1 VDLIRSRK
9 VPEVIRRNGATGNL
23 PLPTED
29 KIEVLVFLAAT
40 ADPVLSKQALKT
52 LQACDGAEIRR
63 VMASPQ
69 TPRDVLHFGAEQLA
83 AGREDLRDVLLSN
96 PSLPVE
102 SRIHLQRTTVL
113 NAAHAHAAPKPP
125 IERQSESLQSPR
137 SPNLTEDSQANPESA
152 PVPEAQPAPE
162 NQAEPIPLT
171 EETAVEILARL
182 AAGAKLED
190 VTGAAIEAP
199 PEATMRDDELTMKDR
214 ETLIEKIGRMTV
226 VEKIKAALTGNME
239 TRVLLIRDSNKI
251 ISRAVLQSPKI
262 SETEA
267 ESYAAAKNVSE
278 EVLRL
283 LASNRKYMKAY
294 NVMRALVNNP
304 RAPIDVTMP
313 LLIRMNERD
322 LKGLTLNRNVPEVI
336 RSLSIKLIKQRE
348 DAGKVKLGGKF

>member
-1 VDLIRSRK
+1 M
-9 VPEVIRRNGATGNL
+9 GN
-23 PLPTED
+23 PRTPPA
-29 KIEVLVFLAAT
+29 VL
-40 ADPVLSKQALKT
+40 
-52 LQACDGAEIRR
+52 R
-63 VMASPQ
+63 
-69 TPRDVLHFGAEQLA
+69 FGAEQLA
-83 AGREDLRDVLLSN
+83 AGRRDLQDALLAN
-96 PSLPVE
+96 PSLPLE
-102 SRIHLQRTTVL
+102 SRTNLQRATVV
-113 NAAHAHAAPKPP
+113 NAAEAHVAPESTHETQPVSLLPP
-125 IERQSESLQSPR
+125 HSPKV
-137 SPNLTEDSQANPESA
+137 TDDSQANPESMPA
-152 PVPEAQPAPE
+152 PEAPPVPE
-162 NQAEPIPLT
+162 NQAEPILLT

-182 AAGAKLED
+182 AAGAKIED
-190 VTGAAIEAP
+190 VTGAVIEAP

-283 LASNRKYMKAY
+283 IASNRKYMKTY
-294 NVMRALVNNP
+294 NIMRALVNNP

-313 LLIRMNERD
+313 LLLRMNERD

>member
-1 VDLIRSRK
+1 VDLIRSGNA
-9 VPEVIRRNGATGNL
+9 PEVIRRNGARGNL
-23 PLPTED
+23 PLPVED
-29 KIEVLVFLAAT
+29 KIEVLVFLAA
-40 ADPVLSKQALKT
+40 APEQDLREKALDT
-52 LQACDGAEIRR
+52 LRAWDRAEVRR

-69 TPRDVLHFGAEQLA
+69 TAPDVLRFGAEQLA
-83 AGREDLRDVLLSN
+83 PGREDLRDTLLRN

-102 SRIHLQRTTVL
+102 SRIRLQRTIPGNPTEVE
-113 NAAHAHAAPKPP
+113 AATEPLIEPEPEPLLLPP
-125 IERQSESLQSPR
+125 LPEITQESS
-137 SPNLTEDSQANPESA
+137 ANPEPV

-162 NQAEPIPLT
+162 SQLEPVPDT
-171 EETAVEILARL
+171 EEVAVEILAKL
-182 AAGAKLED
+182 AAGGQIED
-190 VTGAAIEAP
+190 VTGAAVESP
-199 PEATMRDDELTMKDR
+199 PEVTMRDDELTAKDR

-226 VEKIKAALTGNME
+226 VEKIKAAMTGNME

-283 LASNRKYMKAY
+283 IAQNRKYMKTY
-294 NVMRALVNNP
+294 TVMRALVNNP

-322 LKGLTLNRNVPEVI
+322 LKGLTLNRNVPDVI
-336 RSLSIKLIKQRE
+336 RSLATKMIKQRE
-348 DAGKVKLGGKF
+348 DAGKVKLFNRH

>member
-1 VDLIRSRK
+1 M
-9 VPEVIRRNGATGNL
+9 PA
-23 PLPTED
+23 
-29 KIEVLVFLAAT
+29 
-40 ADPVLSKQALKT
+40 
-52 LQACDGAEIRR
+52 
-63 VMASPQ
+63 
-69 TPRDVLHFGAEQLA
+69 
-83 AGREDLRDVLLSN
+83 
-96 PSLPVE
+96 
-102 SRIHLQRTTVL
+102 
-113 NAAHAHAAPKPP
+113 
-125 IERQSESLQSPR
+125 
-137 SPNLTEDSQANPESA
+137 
-152 PVPEAQPAPE
+152 PEAPPVPE
-162 NQAEPIPLT
+162 NQAEPILLT

-182 AAGAKLED
+182 AAGAKIED
-190 VTGAAIEAP
+190 VTGAVIEAP

-283 LASNRKYMKAY
+283 IASNRKYMKTY
-294 NVMRALVNNP
+294 NIMRALVNNP

-313 LLIRMNERD
+313 LLLRMNERD